1 MKVSFQQT
9 GFIVLLI
16 TALLLAGC
24 AGIGYV
30 DETPCPDGSERIRHK
45 PRHGPSLFIC
55 PNGDGD
61 LESIN
66 SSEPN
71 KVKEV

>member
-1 MKVSFQQT
+1 MKVSGQQT

-16 TALLLAGC
+16 TALLLVGC

-61 LESIN
+61 LENIN
-66 SSEPN
+66 SSQIN
-71 KVKEV
+71 QVKVV